1 MRFKVSPRAVLAM
14 SSNGEIFSRFMYEA
28 YGIGEPEP
36 EPEPGPRK
44 PAPVPEAGHASN
56 NQLQSDHADLHE
68 FHETLKHWSGAYY
81 YNH

>member
-1 MRFKVSPRAVLAM
+1 MRFMVSPRAVLAM
-14 SSNGEIFSRFMYEA
+14 SSNGEIFQQFMHEA
-28 YGIGEPEP
+28 YGIEPEP
-36 EPEPGPRK
+36 EPTPGPRK